1 MDVFNSTFTNNYA
14 KYGGAIYNTATAKVI
29 MSQFASNT
37 GYDSKSNVDI
47 YNKDAFV
54 EDVVIYGPA
63 HKIVEKHPMASWKK
77 DLIGGSIM
85 IATALISTN
94 IGAAISA
101 TGVTLA
107 NFISM
112 GVNAIVGGVLGAVE
126 GFIYADDNQDY
137 SKFWGDVM
145 KGVCRGIQYSAFGNA
160 FNGIKTITQDKFIE
174 FSLKQIYTK
183 FISKSA
189 NMARKIVEASE
200 KGDYSNIAFFSI
212 FTS

>member
-1 MDVFNSTFTNNYA
+1 
-14 KYGGAIYNTATAKVI
+14 
-29 MSQFASNT
+29 
-37 GYDSKSNVDI
+37 
-47 YNKDAFV
+47 
-54 EDVVIYGPA
+54 
-63 HKIVEKHPMASWKK
+63 
-77 DLIGGSIM
+77 M
-85 IATALISTN
+85 IATAIITTN

-137 SKFWGDVM
+137 SYFWGDVM

-160 FNGIKTITQDKFIE
+160 FNGIKTITADKFIE

-183 FISKSA
+183 FIAKSA
-189 NMARKIVEASE
+189 DLAQKIATDSA
-200 KGDYSNIAFFSI
+200 KGNYNNIVFYSMFKNV
-212 FTS
+212 